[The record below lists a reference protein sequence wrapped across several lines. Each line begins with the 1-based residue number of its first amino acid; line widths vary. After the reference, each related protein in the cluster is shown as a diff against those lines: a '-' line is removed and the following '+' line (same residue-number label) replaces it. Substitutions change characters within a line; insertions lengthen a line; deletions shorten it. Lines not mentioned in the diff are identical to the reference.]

1 MSLSRRALLGGG
13 AALAGLGTIGSAGIG
28 WAGSLLD
35 PVPITP
41 PVPNRYTLATDD
53 TGGTFY
59 AVGTGLATLVKMRIP
74 PEQAIDL
81 SARSTSGS
89 DENLRLMLSGQAQFG
104 ILQALYG
111 HWARTGTG
119 TFEGRPTGNRIR
131 AMTALWPDVEHFI
144 LSRSL
149 APSGTVEDVRNL
161 QHGAH
166 FSIGASRSG
175 VAGST
180 RYILDRL
187 GGMVGPPDT
196 LVELSTIE
204 ATSALLMGRLA
215 GMSLP
220 GGVPITTVNAVISHD
235 PQGLRILEFTDRQL
249 RIINDG
255 LDLWHR
261 YVVPRGTY
269 TGQEWEI
276 QSIAQPTFLAVDER
290 VPDKDVYAILAAMF
304 DNLDI
309 LRFAHRAAEAI
320 DLNDAL
326 SGLPMR
332 LHPGATRFFTEKG
345 IVIPSALA
353 P

>member
-1 MSLSRRALLGGG
+1 MVLNRRALLGGG
-13 AALAGLGTIGSAGIG
+13 AALAGTGLLGGIAR
-28 WAGSLLD
+28 AGSLLD
-35 PVPITP
+35 PVPIAT

-59 AVGTGLATLVKMRIP
+59 AVGTGLSTLVKMRVP
-74 PEQAIDL
+74 AEAAVDL

-89 DENLRLMLSGQAQFG
+89 NENLRLMLAGEAQFG

-119 TFEGRPTGNRIR
+119 TFKGHPTGKRIR
-131 AMTALWPDVEHFI
+131 AVAALWPDVEHFI
-144 LSRSL
+144 LNRTL
-149 APSGTVEDVRNL
+149 APTGTVEDVRNL
-161 QHGAH
+161 QSGH
-166 FSIGASRSG
+166 FSIGSAGSG

-180 RYILDRL
+180 TYILDRL
-187 GGMVGPPDT
+187 GGMTGPKGT
-196 LVELSTIE
+196 LIELSTIE

-255 LDLWHR
+255 LDLWRR
-261 YVVPRGTY
+261 YVVPPGTY
-269 TGQEWEI
+269 TGQEWEV

-290 VPDKDVYAILAAMF
+290 VPDKDVYTIVRAMF
-304 DNLDI
+304 ENLEI

-320 DLNDAL
+320 NLNDAL
-326 SGLPMR
+326 TGLPMP
-332 LHPGATRFFTEKG
+332 LHPGAARFFAEKG
-345 IVIPSALA
+345 MEIPAGLA

>member
-1 MSLSRRALLGGG
+1 MVLGRRALLGGG
-13 AALAGLGTIGSAGIG
+13 AALAGAGLFG
-28 WAGSLLD
+28 PFARAGSLLD
-35 PVPITP
+35 PVPVST
-41 PVPNRYTLATDD
+41 PVPRHYTLATDD

-59 AVGTGLATLVKMRIP
+59 AVGTGLSTLVKMRIP
-74 PEQAIDL
+74 REAAIDL

-89 DENLRLMLSGQAQFG
+89 GENLHLMLAGQAQFG

-119 TFEGRPTGNRIR
+119 TFKGRPTGRRIR
-131 AMTALWPDVEHFI
+131 AVAALWPDVEHFI
-144 LSRSL
+144 LNRTL

-161 QHGAH
+161 KGAQ
-166 FSIGASRSG
+166 FSIGSAGSG

-180 RYILDRL
+180 TYILDRL
-187 GGMVGPPDT
+187 GGMVAPKGT

-255 LDLWHR
+255 LDLWRR
-261 YVVPRGTY
+261 YVVPPGTY

-290 VPDKDVYAILAAMF
+290 VPDKDVYTILRAMF
-304 DNLDI
+304 DNLEI

-320 DLNDAL
+320 NLNDAL
-326 SGLPMR
+326 TGLPMA
-332 LHPGATRFFTEKG
+332 LHPGAARFFAEKG
-345 IVIPSALA
+345 IEIPAALA